1 MDQPIMNLDFANLY
15 PQVQKSYNAGVHPLL
30 LKEKQLLRAMLRKMK
45 IKKIFNE
52 R

>member
-1 MDQPIMNLDFANLY
+1 MEPIETSPIIVNLDFATLY
-15 PQVQKSYNAGVHPLL
+15 PQVQKSYNAGVHPPY
-30 LKEKQLLRAMLRKMK
+30 LRAMLRKMK